1 MWVIDFWIFE
11 VKPYEETM
19 VTEQSQNARGD
30 IKLIRLDTQRVSS
43 PEKKMLLFLS
53 TIILYVRL
61 FYLMR
66 YLW

>member
-1 MWVIDFWIFE
+1 
-11 VKPYEETM
+11 M

-66 YLW
+66 YL